1 MSRIDSTYR
10 INEVLSYIHRDISA
24 DLSAKKLATLASY
37 SEQHFHRLFKTI
49 TGEGVHQYI
58 RRTRLEAAAN
68 QLMFSAERNIQTIA
82 EACGFISLSS
92 FSRAFKSVYLVTP
105 GEWRSGG
112 KPRDKYH
119 SPDFPP
125 GFLGV
130 PKDPEID
137 PEIHAA
143 YQRIQPKILV
153 KPDIVM
159 LSPRKVAY
167 VRHKGYGRSITDAW
181 QLLKTWAMS
190 EQRSMDI
197 QLGLHHSNPALVP
210 LDQCRYVACV
220 EIDKP
225 IVRRRYV
232 NSMVIPGG
240 PHAAFTIEGQYG
252 DLLPYI
258 HKILEQWL
266 PASPFTAKTT
276 PAFAV
281 YHKNQ
286 FLMQDDDFKLTFFL
300 PISL

>member
-1 MSRIDSTYR
+1 MTRIDSTYR
-10 INEVLSYIHRDISA
+10 INEVISCIHRDISA
-24 DLSAKKLATLASY
+24 DLSAKKLAALASY
-37 SEQHFHRLFKTI
+37 SEQHFHRLFKTV

-68 QLMFSAERNIQTIA
+68 QLMFSTERNIQTIA

-92 FSRAFKSVYLVTP
+92 FSRAFKSVYGVTP

-112 KPRDKYH
+112 NPRDTYD
-119 SPDFPP
+119 S
-125 GFLGV
+125 LN
-130 PKDPEID
+130 DPEIN
-137 PEIHAA
+137 AA
-143 YQRIQPKILV
+143 FQRIQSKILP
-153 KPDIVM
+153 KPNIVI
-159 LSPRKVAY
+159 LAPRKVAY
-167 VRHKGYGRSITDAW
+167 VRHKGYGRSISDAW
-181 QLLKTWAMS
+181 QVLRTWAMS

-225 IVRRRYV
+225 IVRRGHV
-232 NSMVIPGG
+232 NSVTIPGG
-240 PHAAFTIEGQYG
+240 PHAAFAIKGQYG

-266 PASPFTAKTT
+266 PASPFTAKIT

-286 FLMQDDDFKLTFFL
+286 FLSQDDDFELTFFL

>member
-1 MSRIDSTYR
+1 MIRIDSTYR

-24 DLSAKKLATLASY
+24 DLSAKKLAALASY
-37 SEQHFHRLFKTI
+37 SEQHFHRLFKTV

-58 RRTRLEAAAN
+58 RRTRLETAAN
-68 QLMFSAERNIQTIA
+68 QLMFSTERNILTVA
-82 EACGFISLSS
+82 EACGFVSLSS
-92 FSRAFKSVYLVTP
+92 FSRAFKSVYSVTP

-112 KPRDKYH
+112 STRDTYD
-119 SPDFPP
+119 S
-125 GFLGV
+125 LN
-130 PKDPEID
+130 DPEIN
-137 PEIHAA
+137 AA
-143 YQRIQPKILV
+143 YQRIQPKTLP

-159 LSPRKVAY
+159 LAPRKVAY
-167 VRHKGYGRSITDAW
+167 VRHKGYGRSISNAW
-181 QLLKTWAMS
+181 QVLKTWAIS
-190 EQRSMDI
+190 EQRPMNI
-197 QLGLHHSNPALVP
+197 QIGLHHSNPALVP

-225 IVRRRYV
+225 IVRRGHV
-232 NSMVIPGG
+232 NSVTIPGG
-240 PHAAFTIEGQYG
+240 PHAVFTIKGQYG

-286 FLMQDDDFKLTFFL
+286 FLLQEDDFELSFFL

>member
-1 MSRIDSTYR
+1 MIRIDSTYR

-37 SEQHFHRLFKTI
+37 SEQHFHRLFKTV

-58 RRTRLEAAAN
+58 RRTRLETAAN
-68 QLMFSAERNIQTIA
+68 QLMFSAERNILTVA
-82 EACGFISLSS
+82 EACGFVSLSS
-92 FSRAFKSVYLVTP
+92 FSRAFKSVYSVTP

-112 KPRDKYH
+112 STRDTCD
-119 SPDFPP
+119 S
-125 GFLGV
+125 LN
-130 PKDPEID
+130 DPEIN
-137 PEIHAA
+137 AA
-143 YQRIQPKILV
+143 YQRIQPKILP

-159 LSPRKVAY
+159 LAPRKVAY
-167 VRHKGYGRSITDAW
+167 VRHKGYGRSISNAW
-181 QLLKTWAMS
+181 QVLKTWAIS
-190 EQRSMDI
+190 EQRPMNI
-197 QLGLHHSNPALVP
+197 QIGLHHSNPALVP

-225 IVRRRYV
+225 IVRRGHV
-232 NSMVIPGG
+232 NSVTIPGG
-240 PHAAFTIEGQYG
+240 PHAAFTIKGQYG

-286 FLMQDDDFKLTFFL
+286 FLLQEDDFELTFFL
-300 PISL
+300 PVSLY

>member
-1 MSRIDSTYR
+1 MTRIDSTYR
-10 INEVLSYIHRDISA
+10 INEVIGCIHRDISA
-24 DLSAKKLATLASY
+24 DLSAKKLAALASY
-37 SEQHFHRLFKTI
+37 SEQHFHRLFKTV

-68 QLMFSAERNIQTIA
+68 QLMFSTERNIQTIA

-92 FSRAFKSVYLVTP
+92 FSRAFKSVYGVTP

-112 KPRDKYH
+112 NPRDTYD
-119 SPDFPP
+119 S
-125 GFLGV
+125 LN
-130 PKDPEID
+130 DPEIN
-137 PEIHAA
+137 AA
-143 YQRIQPKILV
+143 FQRIQSKILP
-153 KPDIVM
+153 KPNIVI
-159 LSPRKVAY
+159 LAPRKVAY
-167 VRHKGYGRSITDAW
+167 VRHKGYGRSISDAW
-181 QLLKTWAMS
+181 QVLRTWAMS

-225 IVRRRYV
+225 IVRRGHV
-232 NSMVIPGG
+232 NSVTIPGG
-240 PHAAFTIEGQYG
+240 PHAAFAIKGQYG

-266 PASPFTAKTT
+266 PASPFTAKIT

-286 FLMQDDDFKLTFFL
+286 FLSQDDDFELTFFL